1 MLPKPESACL
11 LIADISGYT
20 GYLAGV
26 ELDHAQDILADLMDT
41 IVGALRPPF
50 HLSKL
55 EGDAA
60 FVYLA
65 SSDLDGS
72 LLQDIVEATYFTF
85 RRRLRDIKQASVCE
99 CDACRQ
105 IPSLDLKFVAHF
117 GQIAKQAMSGQEEL
131 IGRDVILIHR
141 LLKNNVEAVLGD
153 RSYVLYTD
161 ALTQRAGIDPQAQG
175 LIAHRE
181 SIDIIGEVRCWL
193 RDLDAAW
200 KAEQER
206 SRMEVN
212 PSDAIATFTIDVA
225 AARPTTWEFLTM
237 PGHRAIWTAG
247 STGVEENAVNGRRG
261 PGTITH
267 CMHGKDVIVEEFID
281 WRPHDYITRR
291 AQIFD
296 TGLCHDHDA
305 RIERWPRWGDAHR
318 HPGRQACGGGH
329 GKIHRADAAAGAIDA
344 RLGRNVGEAAGRS
357 CRSATRGGGR
367 RAGVTGFRRPLC
379 QAAGKPLNDPPAAQI
394 GRSVDTAAPLQTASL
409 LATFF
414 GPPKIDIS
422 ARKPDLCAAEIGNA

>member
-141 LLKNNVEAVLGD
+141 LLKNNVEAVLCD
-153 RSYVLYTD
+153 RPYALYTD

-175 LIAHRE
+175 LIARRE

-206 SRMEVN
+206 SRMEVS

-281 WRPHDYITRR
+281 WRPHDYIPAGADLRYR
-291 AQIFD
+291 A
-296 TGLCHDHDA
+296 CHDNDA
-305 RIERWPRWGDAHR
+305 RIERWPQWGDAHR
-318 HPGRQACGGGH
+318 GPGRQAGGGGH

-357 CRSATRGGGR
+357 CRSATRRGGR

-379 QAAGKPLNDPPAAQI
+379 QAAGKPLSDPPAAHI
-394 GRSVDTAAPLQTASL
+394 GRSVDTAAPLEAASL

>member
-141 LLKNNVEAVLGD
+141 LLKNNVEAVLGE
-153 RSYVLYTD
+153 RPYVLYTD

-181 SIDIIGEVRCWL
+181 SFDIIGEVRCWL

-206 SRMEVN
+206 SRMEVS

-267 CMHGKDVIVEEFID
+267 CMHGC
-281 WRPHDYITRR
+281 HCRR
-291 AQIFD
+291 VHRLAAARLHHPAGAD
-296 TGLCHDHDA
+296 LRYRACHDNDA
-305 RIERWPRWGDAHR
+305 RIERWPRWVDAHR

-329 GKIHRADAAAGAIDA
+329 GKIHRADAAAGANDA

-357 CRSATRGGGR
+357 CRSATRRGGR

-379 QAAGKPLNDPPAAQI
+379 QAAGKPLSDPPAAHI
-394 GRSVDTAAPLQTASL
+394 GRSVDTAAPLEAASL

>member
-153 RSYVLYTD
+153 RPYVLYTD

-206 SRMEVN
+206 SRMEVG

-281 WRPHDYITRR
+281 WRPHDYITGGRR
-291 AQIFD
+291 SSIPA
-296 TGLCHDHDA
+296 CHDNDA

-357 CRSATRGGGR
+357 CRSATRRGGR

-379 QAAGKPLNDPPAAQI
+379 QAAGKPLSDPPAAQI
-394 GRSVDTAAPLQTASL
+394 ARSVDTAAPLESASL

-414 GPPKIDIS
+414 GLSKIDIS